1 MKRDDMDHFH
11 EVMPNQRNKGIWRDK
26 LGDFNSTLS
35 LGLVKMLFKGI
46 IDASHF
52 LKVDANR
59 VNRWRSILTH
69 FSKFPV
75 GEVDGRLSLKSMER
89 GPQNKEVRPSGLNRV
104 AIHGLILPGGVAG
117 PKTDPAF
124 NTILL
129 NDVRHWKDRMQ
140 NPGEWGNTLGNGI
153 ETSCPG
159 AVRVG
164 YNADSI
170 IGYLKDRLAIDPLP
184 NLYIVQSGGGIE
196 TLAAVPLTI
205 NEMLLQ
211 SYEGIVRIFPNWNHG
226 KDASF
231 NNLRAYGAFVISSSL
246 KNGKISYVKL
256 VSEKGRPCIMEN
268 PWPGKKVQLIRNNK
282 KAEILEGDSFSF
294 QTKENEV
301 IQLSGI

>member
-1 MKRDDMDHFH
+1 
-11 EVMPNQRNKGIWRDK
+11 
-26 LGDFNSTLS
+26 
-35 LGLVKMLFKGI
+35 
-46 IDASHF
+46 
-52 LKVDANR
+52 
-59 VNRWRSILTH
+59 
-69 FSKFPV
+69 
-75 GEVDGRLSLKSMER
+75 
-89 GPQNKEVRPSGLNRV
+89 
-104 AIHGLILPGGVAG
+104 
-117 PKTDPAF
+117 
-124 NTILL
+124 
-129 NDVRHWKDRMQ
+129 MQ
-140 NPGEWGNTLGNGI
+140 NPGEWANTLGNGI
-153 ETSCPG
+153 ETSFPG

-170 IGYLKDRLAIDPLP
+170 LQYLKDRLATDPLP

-226 KDASF
+226 NDASF

-246 KNGKISYVKL
+246 KNGKIGYVKL
-256 VSEKGRPCIMEN
+256 VSEKGRPCLMEN

-301 IQLSGI
+301 IRLSGI